1 MVVQSMTNTDT
12 RDIAATVSQ
21 IQRLHSVGCEI
32 VRVAVPDL
40 DAALA
45 LGKIRRAISLPLVA
59 DIHFDHRLALEAL
72 AQGVDGLRINPGNI
86 GGRRKVRDLV
96 SAAKERSVPIRI
108 GVNSGSLERDILEEE
123 GGVTPKAMV
132 RSALRHVRILEEE
145 GGVTPKAMVRSALRH
160 VRILE
165 EMDFNA
171 IKISLKA
178 PDVKRT
184 YQAYVMMANEVDY
197 PLHIGITEAGTPLSG
212 AVKSSVGLGLLLH
225 EGIGDTI
232 RVSLT
237 GDPEEEVRVAYWI
250 LRSLGLRQRGVDLVS
265 CPTCG
270 RTEVDLIPVAAEVER
285 RLAHIDLPLQ
295 VAVMGCAVNGP
306 GEAREADI
314 GVCGGKKNWLLFRKG
329 EVVRKLAPDRVV
341 DVLVQEVEEEARSRG
356 WSPGPA
362 FGESA

>member
-12 RDIAATVSQ
+12 RDIQATVAQ
-21 IQRLHSVGCEI
+21 IQRLQSVGCEI

-40 DAALA
+40 DAALV
-45 LGKIRRAISLPLVA
+45 LGKIRCAISLPLVA

-96 SAAKERSVPIRI
+96 SAARDRSVPIRI

-123 GGVTPKAMV
+123 GGVTP
-132 RSALRHVRILEEE
+132 R
-145 GGVTPKAMVRSALRH
+145 AMVRSALRH

-165 EMDFNA
+165 EMDFNS

-184 YQAYVMMANEVDY
+184 YEAYVMMAHEVDY
-197 PLHIGITEAGTPLSG
+197 PLHLGVTEAGTPLSG
-212 AVKSSVGLGLLLH
+212 AVKSSVGIGLLLH

-250 LRSLGLRQRGVDLVS
+250 LRALGLRQRGVDLVS

-270 RTEVDLIPVAAEVER
+270 RTEVNVIPVATEVER
-285 RLAHIDLPLQ
+285 RLAHIDVSLQ

-306 GEAREADI
+306 GEAKEADI
-314 GVCGGKKNWLLFRKG
+314 GVCGGKGNWLLFRKG
-329 EVVRKLAPDRVV
+329 KVVRKLPPDRVV
-341 DVLVQEVEEEARSRG
+341 DALVQEVEEEARARG
-356 WSPGPA
+356 WSPGPG
-362 FGESA
+362 FGETP